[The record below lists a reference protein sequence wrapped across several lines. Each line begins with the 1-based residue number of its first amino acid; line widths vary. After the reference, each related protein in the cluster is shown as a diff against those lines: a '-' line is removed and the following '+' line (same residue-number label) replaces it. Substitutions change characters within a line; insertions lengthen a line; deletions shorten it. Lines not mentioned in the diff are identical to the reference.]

1 MYNQFGKKTSL
12 IEQKRSEGRRNDN
25 DNGNPLVVSDED
37 FTDSA
42 ALSFFSLFN

>member
-1 MYNQFGKKTSL
+1 MYNQFGKKTNL
-12 IEQKRSEGRRNDN
+12 IEKKKSEGRSN
-25 DNGNPLVVSDED
+25 DNGDLLVVSDED